1 MTVRCCLYIL
11 WGALL
16 PLALQGQATSSRAAT
31 GLTLD
36 AAVDSALKHNWDV
49 RTSIAV
55 GDSAR
60 AETRIARAYPNPT
73 VSAIPNTPFQYAATL
88 PIDVG
93 PQRVFRTRVSD
104 LGARAARSDIQES
117 ARQVVL
123 AVRRAFYDVLLAD
136 AKREVVAARRGIMAQ
151 LVAADSARVRVG
163 ELPARALTRSQ
174 VELLRTETDLARA
187 GIDAQSSRLVL
198 QGLMG
203 VVAADTALVVNGEL
217 RFRDLSFDTGGDV
230 RAALARRPDI
240 ESSRIRDSQSV
251 AAQKAARSL
260 VLPVPQVTYVR
271 QFNGPFDS
279 GHYYAFGLG
288 FELPVLNR
296 YGGQKA
302 RADAAHEAA
311 GVARRRI
318 EAQATREIQS
328 TMVEFLAQRAL
339 VLRYEAGV
347 ITKME
352 EGVAAARYA
361 YARGATSLLEVLD
374 ALRTQQDAT
383 IEYRTALH
391 DYWVAAYSVEAANG
405 IPPR

>member
-1 MTVRCCLYIL
+1 MTLRLVVVLL
-11 WGALL
+11 WSALL
-16 PLALQGQATSSRAAT
+16 PLALQGQESPSRGSS

-36 AAVDSALKHNWDV
+36 EAVDSALKHNWDL
-49 RTSIAV
+49 RTSVAV

-60 AETRIARAYPNPT
+60 AETRIASAFPNPT
-73 VSAIPNTPFQYAATL
+73 VAAIPNTPFQYAATL
-88 PIDVG
+88 PLDIG
-93 PQRVFRTRVSD
+93 PQRIFRTRVSEF
-104 LGARAARSDIQES
+104 GARAARSDIRES

-123 AVRRAFYDVLLAD
+123 AVRRAFLDVLLAD
-136 AKREVVAARRGIMAQ
+136 AKREIVAARRDVMAQ

-174 VELLRTETDLARA
+174 VEMLRTETDLARA
-187 GIDAQSSRLVL
+187 GIDAQSSRLSL

-203 VVAADTALVVNGEL
+203 VVAADTALAVSGDL
-217 RFRDLSFDTGGDV
+217 QFRDLSFDRELDTQ
-230 RAALARRPDI
+230 AALSHRPDV
-240 ESSRIRDSQSV
+240 ESSRIRESQSV
-251 AAQKAARSL
+251 AAQRAARSL
-260 VLPVPQVTYVR
+260 VLPVPQLTYVR

-288 FELPVLNR
+288 VEVPILNR
-296 YGGQKA
+296 YGGQRE

-311 GVARRRI
+311 AVSRRRL
-318 EAQATREIQS
+318 EAQATREMQS

-339 VLRYEAGV
+339 VLRYESGV
-347 ITKME
+347 IGKMQQS
-352 EGVAAARYA
+352 VDAARYA
-361 YARGATSLLEVLD
+361 YSRGATSLLEVLD

-391 DYWVAAYSVEAANG
+391 DYWVAAYSVEAASG

>member
-1 MTVRCCLYIL
+1 MTSRLVVVLL
-11 WGALL
+11 WSALL
-16 PLALQGQATSSRAAT
+16 PLALQGQASPPRASS

-36 AAVDSALKHNWDV
+36 EAVDSALKHNWDL
-49 RTSIAV
+49 RTSVAV

-60 AETRIARAYPNPT
+60 AETRIARAFPNPT
-73 VSAIPNTPFQYAATL
+73 VAAIPNTPFQYAATL
-88 PIDVG
+88 PLDIG
-93 PQRVFRTRVSD
+93 PQRVFRTRVSE
-104 LGARAARSDIQES
+104 LGARAARSDIRES

-123 AVRRAFYDVLLAD
+123 AVRRAFLDVLLAD
-136 AKREVVAARRGIMAQ
+136 AKREIVAARRDVMAQ

-174 VELLRTETDLARA
+174 VEMLRTETDLARA
-187 GIDAQSSRLVL
+187 GIDAQSSRLSL

-203 VVAADTALVVNGEL
+203 VVVADTALAVSGDL
-217 RFRDLSFDTGGDV
+217 QFRDLSFDRETDTQ
-230 RAALARRPDI
+230 AALSHRPDV
-240 ESSRIRDSQSV
+240 ESSRIRESQSV

-260 VLPVPQVTYVR
+260 VLPVPQLTYVR

-288 FELPVLNR
+288 VEVPILNR
-296 YGGQKA
+296 YGGQRQ

-311 GVARRRI
+311 AVSRRRL
-318 EAQATREIQS
+318 EAQATREMQS

-339 VLRYEAGV
+339 VLRYESG
-347 ITKME
+347 IIGKME
-352 EGVAAARYA
+352 QGVEAARYA

-391 DYWVAAYSVEAANG
+391 DYWVAAYSVEATSG

>member
-1 MTVRCCLYIL
+1 MTSRLVVVLL
-11 WGALL
+11 WSALL
-16 PLALQGQATSSRAAT
+16 PLALQGQASPPRASS

-36 AAVDSALKHNWDV
+36 EAVDSALKHNWDL
-49 RTSIAV
+49 RTSVAV

-60 AETRIARAYPNPT
+60 AETRIARSFPNPT
-73 VSAIPNTPFQYAATL
+73 IAAIPNTPFQYSATL
-88 PIDVG
+88 PIDIG
-93 PQRVFRTRVSD
+93 PQRHFRTQVSD
-104 LGARAARSDIQES
+104 FGARAARSDIRES

-123 AVRRAFYDVLLAD
+123 AVRRAFLDVLLAD
-136 AKREVVAARRGIMAQ
+136 AKREIVAARRDVMAQ

-174 VELLRTETDLARA
+174 VEMLRTETDLARA
-187 GIDAQSSRLVL
+187 GIDAQSSRLSL

-203 VVAADTALVVNGEL
+203 VVVADTALAVSGDL
-217 RFRDLSFDTGGDV
+217 QFRDLSFDREIDTQ
-230 RAALARRPDI
+230 AALSHRPDV
-240 ESSRIRDSQSV
+240 ESSRIRESQSV

-260 VLPVPQVTYVR
+260 VLPVPQLTYVR

-288 FELPVLNR
+288 VEVPILNR
-296 YGGQKA
+296 YGGQRQ

-311 GVARRRI
+311 AVSRRRL
-318 EAQATREIQS
+318 EAQATREMQS

-339 VLRYEAGV
+339 VLRYESG
-347 ITKME
+347 IIGKME
-352 EGVAAARYA
+352 QGVEAARYA

-391 DYWVAAYSVEAANG
+391 DYWVAAYSVEATSG